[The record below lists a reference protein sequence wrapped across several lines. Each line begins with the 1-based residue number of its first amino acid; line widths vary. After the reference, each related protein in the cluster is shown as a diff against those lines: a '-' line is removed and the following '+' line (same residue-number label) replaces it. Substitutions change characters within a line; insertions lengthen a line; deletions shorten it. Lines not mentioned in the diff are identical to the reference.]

1 MFSMNNNIKNFPE
14 YWVSPDGRVW
24 SFRKNKFL
32 SPSISDGYLQ
42 VVLKNDEGFK
52 TVKVHRLV
60 AEAYIPNPDNKPQV
74 DHINRIRTDNRVEN
88 LRWATLIENASN
100 KNNVRKVLCV
110 ETNEIFSSL
119 SEAER
124 QTKISHENISKVCR
138 GKRKTAG
145 GYHWKYIEEMI

>member
-100 KNNVRKVLCV
+100 KNNVKKVLCV

-124 QTKISHENISKVCR
+124 QTNISHENISKVCR

-145 GYHWKYIEEMI
+145 GYHWKYVEEMI

>member
-1 MFSMNNNIKNFPE
+1 MNNNIKNFPE

-32 SPSISDGYLQ
+32 SPSINDGYLQ

-100 KNNVRKVLCV
+100 KSNVKKILCV

-124 QTKISHENISKVCR
+124 QTKICHENISKVCR

-145 GYHWKYIEEMI
+145 GYHWKYVEEMI